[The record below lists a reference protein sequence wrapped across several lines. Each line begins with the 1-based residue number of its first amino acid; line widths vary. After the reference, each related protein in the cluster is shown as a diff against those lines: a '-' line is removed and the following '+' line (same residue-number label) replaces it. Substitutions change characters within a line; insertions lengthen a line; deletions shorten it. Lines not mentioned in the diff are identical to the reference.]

1 MTNWVAADAGE
12 YVRIASHWANQPK
25 EVVQVRSVPLPL
37 FVYFVF
43 LRTDKSEQA
52 FREELP
58 KRFAQSEV
66 SDCRGLA
73 IALEKQFF
81 AAWEQPLKDQM
92 EDEAST
98 EF

>member
-25 EVVQVRSVPLPL
+25 EVV
-37 FVYFVF
+37 
-43 LRTDKSEQA
+43 QA